1 MKHVDYIRSLPC
13 WRCKIVPAG
22 VAHHLR
28 RTGESGMGLKSPDK
42 YRLPLCANH
51 HNGSRDSVHLAGMNE
66 TEWFQTYTDI
76 DDPVKE
82 AETLYSIWVEFE
94 EGQFDED

>member
-1 MKHVDYIRSLPC
+1 MKHGDYIRSLPC
-13 WRCKIVPAG
+13 CRCKIVPAG

-42 YRLPLCANH
+42 YRLPLCPAH
-51 HNGSRDSVHLAGMNE
+51 HNGLRDSVHLAGMNE
-66 TEWFQTYTDI
+66 TDWFQTYTDI

-82 AETLYSIWVEFE
+82 AETLYSIWK
-94 EGQFDED
+94 EGGWEHF

>member
-1 MKHVDYIRSLPC
+1 
-13 WRCKIVPAG
+13 
-22 VAHHLR
+22 
-28 RTGESGMGLKSPDK
+28 MGLKSPDK

-66 TEWFQTYTDI
+66 TDWFQTYTDI

>member
-1 MKHVDYIRSLPC
+1 MKHGDYIRSLPC
-13 WRCKIVPAG
+13 CRCKIVPAG